1 MAFREHPVDFVLKVY
16 TGVRKPKGYKKPP
29 SQLKARRHGIA
40 TSGTV
45 KEDMIWLR
53 R

>member
-1 MAFREHPVDFVLKVY
+1 MAFSQYPEHFKV
-16 TGVRKPKGYKKPP
+16 TRDPGVKKPKGYRKKK
-29 SQLKARRHGIA
+29 SNLRARRHGIA

-53 R
+53 A